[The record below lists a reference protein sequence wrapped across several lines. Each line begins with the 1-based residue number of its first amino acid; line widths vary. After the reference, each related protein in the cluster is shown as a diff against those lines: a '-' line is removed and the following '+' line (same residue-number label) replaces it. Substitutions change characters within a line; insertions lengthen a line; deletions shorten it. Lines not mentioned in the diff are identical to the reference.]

1 MPAGYRVGP
10 GMLCRAGQWFQ
21 TLGGVL
27 EMPLA
32 DLPQALLLPW
42 PSAGIHPAIGKTL

>member
-10 GMLCRAGQWFQ
+10 GMLCRAVVPDPR
-21 TLGGVL
+21 GVL

-32 DLPQALLLPW
+32 GLPQALLLPW
-42 PSAGIHPAIGKTL
+42 PSAGFHPAIGKTL